1 MNFQNSSLEEI
12 FSILKGLRQEAGT
25 RRKFPTAIWE
35 AIIRFTE
42 IRPLDE
48 VCQYLQINPIYLKR
62 KMLQMRKSSALDFHE
77 IAIQDMLPT
86 TVIIELQSNS
96 GLKARIQGPISC
108 LNCLNQLFRE

>member
-12 FSILKGLRQEAGT
+12 FSILKGLRQEAET
-25 RRKFPTAIWE
+25 RRKFPIALWE

-42 IRPLDE
+42 THPLNE
-48 VCQYLQINPIYLKR
+48 ICQYLQISPIYLKR
-62 KMLQMRKSSALDFHE
+62 KMLQMRKPSTLDFYE
-77 IAIQDMLPT
+77 VAVQDMLPT
-86 TVIIELQSNS
+86 TVIIELHSNS

>member
-25 RRKFPTAIWE
+25 RRKFPIALWE
-35 AIIRFTE
+35 AIIRFSET
-42 IRPLDE
+42 RSLDE
-48 VCQYLQINPIYLKR
+48 VCDYLQINPVYLKR
-62 KMLQMRKSSALDFHE
+62 KILQLRKSSTIDFHE
-77 IAIQDMLPT
+77 IATQDMLPT

-108 LNCLNQLFRE
+108 LNCLNQLFGE